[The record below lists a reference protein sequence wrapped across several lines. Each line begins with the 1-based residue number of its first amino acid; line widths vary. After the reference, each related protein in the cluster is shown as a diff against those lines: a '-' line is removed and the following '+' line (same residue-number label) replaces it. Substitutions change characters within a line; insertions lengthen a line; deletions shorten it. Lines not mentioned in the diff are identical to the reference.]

1 MVGGPESE
9 LPDLSPYT
17 SSGADWIGVDGGAK
31 YLLERG
37 IPMIKAMGDFDS
49 LSESELASLKEH
61 VADVSEFPA
70 EKDLTDTEIGLLF
83 AMEKKPD
90 LIRIFGATGGRMD
103 HLLANLMMLTKPEF
117 ESAVPLVE
125 LVDVS
130 NWMKMYLP
138 GSYHVKK
145 QAEMEYAAFIT
156 MGNVAGLTLEGFKYP
171 LHEASFPF
179 GRALSSNEFLGV
191 QGRFTFETGLILMI
205 QSKD

>member
-83 AMEKKPD
+83 AMEKKAGFDSDFWCNRRPD
-90 LIRIFGATGGRMD
+90 
-103 HLLANLMMLTKPEF
+103 
-117 ESAVPLVE
+117 
-125 LVDVS
+125 
-130 NWMKMYLP
+130 
-138 GSYHVKK
+138 GSFACKFDD
-145 QAEMEYAAFIT
+145 A
-156 MGNVAGLTLEGFKYP
+156 
-171 LHEASFPF
+171 HEA
-179 GRALSSNEFLGV
+179 RV
-191 QGRFTFETGLILMI
+191 
-205 QSKD
+205 